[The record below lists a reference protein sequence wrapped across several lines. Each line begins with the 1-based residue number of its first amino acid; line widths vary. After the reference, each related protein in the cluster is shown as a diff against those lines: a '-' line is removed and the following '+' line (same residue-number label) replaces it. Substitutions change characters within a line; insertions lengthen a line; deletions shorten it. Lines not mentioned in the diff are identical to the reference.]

1 MAFKKGPAPEVR
13 AETPEKLFPL
23 LRRTGEN
30 SEGLW
35 SQQTD
40 LLRAYVSKRVGARD
54 LSIELPTGTGKTLT
68 GLLIADWRRREGK
81 GRAIF
86 ACPTRQLVKQV
97 IQAAAKEG
105 IPVVDLSGPFGG
117 WDITAK
123 TSYER
128 ARAVAVTT
136 YSSIFNTAPKL
147 IDADVIVFDDAHA
160 GEQYVSHAYTVE
172 VSRAKHN
179 YIYTAA
185 LEALRRTLSPDRYSQ
200 LIMNDP
206 GAGTR
211 ELVDALFLAQNEDW
225 IEPLSS
231 ALNLFGKQPKD
242 DGAATSALFAHR
254 AIGNNLSS
262 CSLYLSWNKMEI
274 RPATPP
280 TFENTLFSSAN
291 QRIYLSATMGSA
303 GELERAFGRP
313 SIKKLSLPPEAPT
326 PRSGRRFLVFPHLV
340 ADVDPDKFARKL
352 LGKMGKAVIISPS
365 DREAQKAEDVLVPEG
380 WSVFHKQDVED
391 SFEPFADATNAAA
404 VLANRYDGI
413 DLPGEACRAV
423 SLYGFPGTTNLQERF
438 YNSRARSSSVTDER
452 VRSRVVQGIGRCT
465 RNRSDWAL
473 VVIADAETTSY
484 LSRPEVTRALPPELQ
499 AEILFGLEQSET
511 TAEDILENV
520 DAFLEQGTNWRDNA
534 EEVITTYLAAALQAV
549 PASAGALADAAKSEV
564 EALERL
570 WHEDWKT
577 AADKLHEAAN
587 ALASAQDARG
597 YRATLLFRAA
607 VLLDKASRLNKE
619 PALGAA
625 ADALADQAVRA
636 ATPATW
642 MNAYLPFAGRAAT
655 TASPAMTSAVTR
667 LATYIEDAGSPAK
680 VSQLISGMIS
690 DLGAIDHNT
699 YEPAL
704 SVLGTLLGAEANK
717 PTGGARTD
725 SQWCWDDYLW
735 LSLEAK
741 SEHVP
746 EGLIGADD
754 VRQVNGHL
762 ALVAH
767 DRDVA
772 AVPPGSAAVMISPR
786 TLVNRTAMALAGSGT
801 WRVTPSDIL
810 ALAMDTQRLWAQLQ
824 ILRNL
829 PDAKSRFAPVADAL
843 KNTRLGPED
852 IIDRLTVTPL
862 GDESSA
868 TE

>member
-1 MAFKKGPAPEVR
+1 MAFKKGPAPELR

-23 LRRTGEN
+23 LPRTGEN

-40 LLRAYVSKRVGARD
+40 LMRAYISKRVTAKD

-105 IPVVDLSGPFGG
+105 IPVVDLSGPSGD
-117 WDITAK
+117 WDASAK

-136 YSSIFNTAPKL
+136 YSAIFNTSPKL

-179 YIYTAA
+179 DIYTAV
-185 LEALRRTLSPDRYSQ
+185 LEAVRSTLSPDRYSQ
-200 LIMNDP
+200 LIMNNP
-206 GAGTR
+206 GSGTR
-211 ELVDALFLAQNEDW
+211 ELVDALFLAQHEDW
-225 IEPLSS
+225 IEPLSN
-231 ALNLFGKQPKD
+231 ALNLFGKKD
-242 DGAATSALFAHR
+242 DGAARSAMFAHR
-254 AIGNNLSS
+254 AIDGHLSS
-262 CSLYLSWNKMEI
+262 CTLYLSWNRMEI

-280 TFENTLFSSAN
+280 TFENTLFTNAN
-291 QRIYLSATMGSA
+291 QRIYLSATMGAA

-326 PRSGRRFLVFPHLV
+326 PRSGRRFLVFPHHV
-340 ADVDPDKFARKL
+340 DGVDPEAFTKKL
-352 LGKMGKAVIISPS
+352 LAKMGKAVIIAPS
-365 DREAQKAEDVLVPEG
+365 DHEAEKAEEVLVPDA
-380 WSVFHKQDVED
+380 WSVFHKGDVEE
-391 SFEPFADATNAAA
+391 SFDAFASATDAAA

-413 DLPGEACRAV
+413 DLPGDACRAV
-423 SLYGFPGTTNLQERF
+423 TLYGFPGTTNLQERF
-438 YNSRARSSSVTDER
+438 YKSRARSSSVTDER

-465 RNRSDWAL
+465 RHRSDWAL
-473 VVIADAETTSY
+473 VVIADSETTTY
-484 LSRPEVTRALPPELQ
+484 LSRPEVTRAFPPELQ
-499 AEILFGLEQSET
+499 AEIQFGLEQSET
-511 TAEDILENV
+511 TPDEVLENV

-534 EEVITTYLAAALQAV
+534 EKDITTNLTSVRQVVPGAAD
-549 PASAGALADAAKSEV
+549 ALARAARFEV
-564 EALERL
+564 ESLESQ

-577 AADKLHEAAN
+577 AADKLHDAAT
-587 ALASAQDARG
+587 ALGSAQDARG

-607 VLLDKASRLNKE
+607 VLMDKAGRLRE
-619 PALGAA
+619 DPALASA

-642 MNAYLPFAGRAAT
+642 MNSYLPFAGR
-655 TASPAMTSAVTR
+655 TAMTAGPAFTSAVVR
-667 LATYIEDAGSPAK
+667 LSAYISDVGTPARL
-680 VSQLISGMIS
+680 SQIISETISG
-690 DLGAIDHNT
+690 LGAIDHGT

-704 SVLGTLLGAEANK
+704 SALGKLVGADASK
-717 PTGGARTD
+717 PTGDARTD
-725 SQWCWDDYLW
+725 SQWCWDDHLW

-746 EGLIGADD
+746 AGLIGADD

-762 ALVAH
+762 DLVAH
-767 DRDVA
+767 DRGVA
-772 AVPPGSAAVMISPR
+772 AVPTGSAAVMISPR
-786 TLVNRTAMALAGSGT
+786 TLVNRTAMALAEPGT
-801 WRVTPSDIL
+801 WRVTPANVLGL
-810 ALAMDTQRLWAQLQ
+810 AVDVERLWSHLQ
-824 ILRNL
+824 TLRTL
-829 PDAKSRFAPVADAL
+829 DVKARRAPVAEAL
-843 KNTRLGPED
+843 KNARLTPED
-852 IIDRLTVTPL
+852 IVDRLTLTPL
-862 GDESSA
+862 GDENSA
-868 TE
+868 SE

>member
-1 MAFKKGPAPEVR
+1 MAFKTGPAPELR

-23 LRRTGEN
+23 LPRTGMN

-40 LLRAYVSKRVGARD
+40 LLRAYSSKRVTAQD

-105 IPVVDLSGPFGG
+105 LPVVDLSGPASE
-117 WDITAK
+117 WDTAAK

-136 YSSIFNTAPKL
+136 YSAIFNTSPKL

-172 VSRAKHN
+172 VSRSKHSD
-179 YIYTAA
+179 IYTAV
-185 LEALRRTLSPDRYSQ
+185 LEAIRSTLSPDRYSQ
-200 LIMNDP
+200 LIMNNP
-206 GAGTR
+206 GSGTR
-211 ELVDALFLAQNEDW
+211 ELVDALFLAQREDW
-225 IEPLSS
+225 IEPLSN
-231 ALNLFGKQPKD
+231 ALNLFGKKKD
-242 DGAATSALFAHR
+242 DSAARSAMFAYR
-254 AIGNNLSS
+254 AIDGHLSS
-262 CSLYLSWNKMEI
+262 CTLYLSWNKMEI
-274 RPATPP
+274 RPAIPP
-280 TFENTLFSSAN
+280 TFENTLFTNAN
-291 QRIYLSATMGSA
+291 QRIYLSATMGAA
-303 GELERAFGRP
+303 GELERAFSRP

-340 ADVDPDKFARKL
+340 EGVEPEVFTKAL
-352 LGKMGKAVIISPS
+352 LSKMGKAVIIAPS
-365 DREAQKAEDVLVPEG
+365 DHEAEKAEQVLIPDG
-380 WSVFHKQDVED
+380 WSVYHKGDVEE
-391 SFEPFADATNAAA
+391 SFDAFASATQAAA

-413 DLPGEACRAV
+413 DLPGDTCRAV

-473 VVIADAETTSY
+473 VVIADSETTSY
-484 LSRPEVTRALPPELQ
+484 LSRPEVTRAFPPELQ
-499 AEILFGLEQSET
+499 AEVMFGLEQSET
-511 TAEDILENV
+511 TADDVLENV

-534 EEVITTYLAAALQAV
+534 EKDITTHLTSVRQAV
-549 PASAGALADAAKSEV
+549 PAAAGALASAARHEV
-564 EALERL
+564 EALESQ

-577 AADKLHEAAN
+577 AADKLHEAAT
-587 ALASAQDARG
+587 ALASTQDARG

-607 VLLDKASRLNKE
+607 VLMDKAGRLRE
-619 PALGAA
+619 DTGLARA
-625 ADALADQAVRA
+625 ADALADQAVLA

-642 MNAYLPFAGRAAT
+642 MNSYLPFTGRTAM
-655 TASPAMTSAVTR
+655 TASPAFTSAVVRISAHIWDVGT
-667 LATYIEDAGSPAK
+667 PA
-680 VSQLISGMIS
+680 SLSRIISDMISG
-690 DLGAIDHNT
+690 LGAIDHNT

-704 SVLGTLLGAEANK
+704 SSLGKLVGADATK
-717 PTGGARTD
+717 PTGDARTD
-725 SQWCWDDYLW
+725 SQWCWDDHLW

-746 EGLIGADD
+746 EGLIGAND

-762 ALVAH
+762 GLVAH
-767 DRDVA
+767 DREVA
-772 AVPPGSAAVMISPR
+772 AIPSGSAAVMISPR
-786 TLVNRTAMALAGSGT
+786 TLVNRTAMALAESDT
-801 WRVTPSDIL
+801 WRVTPADVL
-810 ALAMDTQRLWAQLQ
+810 ALALDVQRLWTHLQ
-824 ILRNL
+824 TLRSL
-829 PDAKSRFAPVADAL
+829 PDANARRAPVAEAL
-843 KNTRLGPED
+843 KNARLAPED
-852 IIDRLTVTPL
+852 IIDRLTLTPL
-862 GDESSA
+862 GDESS
-868 TE
+868 TSQ

>member
-1 MAFKKGPAPEVR
+1 MAFKKGPAPELR

-23 LRRTGEN
+23 LARTGDN

-40 LLRAYVSKRVGARD
+40 LLRTYFSKRLTARD

-68 GLLIADWRRREGK
+68 GLLIADWRRRDGR

-86 ACPTRQLVKQV
+86 ACPTLQLVKQV
-97 IQAAAKEG
+97 MQAAAKEG
-105 IPVVDLSGPFGG
+105 IPVVDLSGPFGE
-117 WDITAK
+117 WDTTAK

-136 YSSIFNTAPKL
+136 YSSIFNTSPKL

-172 VSRAKHN
+172 ISRSKHN
-179 YIYTAA
+179 DIYTAA
-185 LEALRRTLSPDRYSQ
+185 LEAIRPTLSSDRYSQ
-200 LIMNDP
+200 LIMNQP

-211 ELVDALFLAQNEDW
+211 ELVDALFLAQDEDW
-225 IEPLSS
+225 IEPLTS
-231 ALNLFGKQPKD
+231 ALHLFGKKPKD
-242 DGAATSALFAHR
+242 DSAARTAMFAHR
-254 AIGNNLSS
+254 AIDSHLSS
-262 CSLYLSWNKMEI
+262 CTLYLSWNRMEI

-340 ADVDPDKFARKL
+340 TDVDPDSFTKEL
-352 LGKMGKAVIISPS
+352 LSKMGKAVIIAPS
-365 DREAQKAEDVLVPEG
+365 DREAEKAEKLLVPDG
-380 WSVFHKQDVED
+380 WTVFHKKDVEE
-391 SFEPFADATNAAA
+391 SFEPFAAATDAAA

-438 YNSRARSSSVTDER
+438 YKSRARSSSVTDER

-473 VVIADAETTSY
+473 VVIADAETTTY
-484 LSRPEVTRALPPELQ
+484 LSRPEITRALPPELQ
-499 AEILFGLEQSET
+499 AEVLFGLEQSET
-511 TAEDILENV
+511 SAEDIRENV
-520 DAFLEQGTNWRDNA
+520 DAFLEQGADWRDNA
-534 EEVITTYLAAALQAV
+534 EADITTNLASAKQVIPASAPALAAA
-549 PASAGALADAAKSEV
+549 AKHEV

-570 WHEDWKT
+570 WHEDWKG
-577 AADKLHEAAN
+577 AADKLNAAAT
-587 ALASAQDARG
+587 ALAEAQDARG

-607 VLLDKASRLNKE
+607 VLMDKASRLQENF
-619 PALGAA
+619 AFAGT
-625 ADALADQAVRA
+625 ADALAEQAVRA

-642 MNAYLPFAGRAAT
+642 MNSYLPFAGRAAVA
-655 TASPAMTSAVTR
+655 ASPAMTSAVNR
-667 LATYIEDAGSPAK
+667 LSAYIGELGSPAK
-680 VSQLISGMIS
+680 ISQLISKTIS
-690 DLGAIDHNT
+690 GLGAIDHKA

-704 SVLGTLLGAEANK
+704 SDLGKLLGANASK
-717 PTGGARTD
+717 PSGDARTD
-725 SQWCWDDYLW
+725 SQWCFDDHLW

-762 ALVAH
+762 GLIAL
-767 DRDVA
+767 DRDVPT
-772 AVPPGSAAVMISPR
+772 VPAGSAAVMVSPR
-786 TLVNRTAMALAGSGT
+786 TLVNRTAMALAEPGT
-801 WRVTPSDIL
+801 WRVTPADML
-810 ALAMDTQRLWAQLQ
+810 ALAMDVERLWVELQ
-824 ILRNL
+824 TLRNL
-829 PDAKSRFAPVADAL
+829 PDAKARRVPVAEAL
-843 KNTRLGPED
+843 KNARLAPED
-852 IIDRLTVTPL
+852 LIDRLTVTPL

-868 TE
+868 SE